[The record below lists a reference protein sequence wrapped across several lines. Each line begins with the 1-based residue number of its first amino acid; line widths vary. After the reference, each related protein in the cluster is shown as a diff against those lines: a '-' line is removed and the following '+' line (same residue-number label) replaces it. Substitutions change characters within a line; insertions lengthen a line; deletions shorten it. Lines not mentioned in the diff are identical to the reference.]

1 MTPSQPF
8 DLSTHLTQDILNMGG
23 EELIAAPG
31 APHSYNTFQSNYW
44 LISSS
49 TSICWTPGAREGTC
63 EAVALQI

>member
-31 APHSYNTFQSNYW
+31 ATQST
-44 LISSS
+44 SESS
-49 TSICWTPGAREGTC
+49 TQRSLGKKGLSLTKR
-63 EAVALQI
+63 LR